1 LKTSSKYGH
10 EEIWSQ
16 LCRNFVLYRHKNV
29 NMSPSDHI
37 LDKRKCSK
45 AKADLISTAIA
56 IPIIGI

>member
-1 LKTSSKYGH
+1 
-10 EEIWSQ
+10 
-16 LCRNFVLYRHKNV
+16 
-29 NMSPSDHI
+29 MSPSGRI